1 MLSTLLTELLKSTM
15 EMSPD
20 AAKYTDLHFDVL
32 SDDAVFA
39 AQLYHR
45 WYMLT
50 VPLTTLNILN
60 GLVHLS
66 SQTKPSHHFR
76 DN

>member
-1 MLSTLLTELLKSTM
+1 MYVLFLLPRLPVTMLSTLLTELLKSTM

-32 SDDAVFA
+32 SDDAIFA

-45 WYMLT
+45 WYT
-50 VPLTTLNILN
+50 
-60 GLVHLS
+60 
-66 SQTKPSHHFR
+66 
-76 DN
+76 